1 MPTARAV
8 ELNEQV
14 RACLRQTEALLTQG
28 LSEGQV
34 RLFIETAAAMARNLE
49 AEDCAAPPGEAENK
63 FG

>member
-1 MPTARAV
+1 MSRSAP
-8 ELNEQV
+8 
-14 RACLRQTEALLTQG
+14 CLRQIEALLTQG

-49 AEDCAAPPGEAENK
+49 AEDCAATPGEAENK